1 MFHDNYSI
9 LWSKEV
15 LEVKLPTYRQMQQ
28 QWRAVREEKESEE
41 KSEKRVSRKKI
52 NMREKVEK
60 LQNIVFSNVL

>member
-1 MFHDNYSI
+1 
-9 LWSKEV
+9 
-15 LEVKLPTYRQMQQ
+15 MQQ

>member
-15 LEVKLPTYRQMQQ
+15 LEVKLPTYGQMQQ